1 LLFCLDERIIQP
13 NLPILQLINL
23 YFKNMYKFKDV
34 MLYEKFIKICW
45 MVIWSVGILQICVS
59 CAVTAKNRY
68 VKAESC
74 YYELQKNPG
83 TQKYRHNW
91 LRCITRFQSVYKQS
105 PSDPWAPAGMYMS
118 GELYGELYKR
128 SHRES
133 DKHEAIDV
141 FRRIVKRYPKSRY
154 RAKAAAAIRALETDV
169 SESRRSKT
177 GTQASKTEKK
187 YIPTTPQTYSS
198 TQKTVDNTTIIT
210 GIRHWSNPT
219 YTRIVIDANRETSFT
234 HRLLKKDS
242 SINKPQRLYVDLKNS
257 IQGKNIEKFTAINDE
272 LLRDV
277 RAGQYTPRVVRVV
290 VDIKSIETYKI
301 FSLKNPFRV
310 VLDMSGDSMVAGSTA
325 PTGKMPPKGLS
336 AKQARR
342 DCPLIVVDP
351 GHGGHDYGSSGY
363 LKKVYEKDIALQI
376 AGRLAKK
383 IRKKLPYE
391 VLMTR
396 SSDAYLTLEERT
408 AIANTKNADLFISIH
423 TNDSENQSAYGIET
437 YVLNLA
443 TENSEITVAA
453 RENATSTKNI
463 SDLQTILTDIMQN
476 TKIDESSLLAS
487 YIQDSSYNYLRSR
500 YTDIKNNGVKKAPFY
515 VLLGARM
522 PAVLIETSFI
532 SNPRECKRLSSA
544 SYQEHLCEGI
554 INGIRK
560 YVEKSRSAS

>member
-1 LLFCLDERIIQP
+1 
-13 NLPILQLINL
+13 
-23 YFKNMYKFKDV
+23 
-34 MLYEKFIKICW
+34 

-68 VKAESC
+68 VKAEAC
-74 YYELQKNPG
+74 YDELRKNPDS
-83 TQKYRHNW
+83 QKYRYNW
-91 LRCITRFQSVYKQS
+91 LRCITRFESVYKQS

-118 GELYGELYKR
+118 GELYGELYKH
-128 SHRES
+128 SHRKS

-141 FRRIVKRYPKSRY
+141 FRRMIKRYPESRY
-154 RAKAAAAIRALETDV
+154 RAKAEAAIRNLETGV
-169 SESRRSKT
+169 SESRPLKREPPASST
-177 GTQASKTEKK
+177 GQK
-187 YIPTTPQTYSS
+187 YIPATPQTPSH
-198 TQKTVDNTTIIT
+198 TRKTVGNPTVIT

-219 YTRIVIDANRETSFT
+219 YTRIVIDASRETSFT
-234 HRLLKKDS
+234 CRLLKKDP

-257 IQGKNIEKFTAINDE
+257 IQGKNIEEFTPINDE
-272 LLRDV
+272 FLRDV
-277 RAGQYTPRVVRVV
+277 RAGQYTPHVVRVV

-301 FSLKNPFRV
+301 FSLKHPFRV
-310 VLDMSGDSMVAGSTA
+310 VLDLSGDSMLTGSAAKSQSKPTA
-325 PTGKMPPKGLS
+325 ITGKTRTKGLP
-336 AKQARR
+336 AQHPRR
-342 DCPLIVVDP
+342 ERPLIVIDP
-351 GHGGHDYGSSGY
+351 GHGGNDFGSCGY
-363 LKKVYEKDIALQI
+363 LKKVYEKDVALQI

-383 IRKKLPYE
+383 IRNKLFYE

-396 SSDAYLTLEERT
+396 NSDSYLTLEERT

-423 TNDSENQSAYGIET
+423 TNDSASRSTYGIET

-443 TENSEITVAA
+443 TDNSEITVAA

-476 TKIDESSLLAS
+476 TKIGESSLLAT
-487 YIQDSSYNYLRSR
+487 YIQDSLYNYLSSR
-500 YTDIKNNGVKKAPFY
+500 YTHVKNNGVKKAPFY

-544 SYQEHLCEGI
+544 IYQDHLCEGI

-560 YVEKSRSAS
+560 YVEKSGSAS

>member
-1 LLFCLDERIIQP
+1 
-13 NLPILQLINL
+13 
-23 YFKNMYKFKDV
+23 
-34 MLYEKFIKICW
+34 
-45 MVIWSVGILQICVS
+45 
-59 CAVTAKNRY
+59 
-68 VKAESC
+68 
-74 YYELQKNPG
+74 
-83 TQKYRHNW
+83 
-91 LRCITRFQSVYKQS
+91 
-105 PSDPWAPAGMYMS
+105 
-118 GELYGELYKR
+118 
-128 SHRES
+128 
-133 DKHEAIDV
+133 
-141 FRRIVKRYPKSRY
+141 
-154 RAKAAAAIRALETDV
+154 
-169 SESRRSKT
+169 
-177 GTQASKTEKK
+177 
-187 YIPTTPQTYSS
+187 
-198 TQKTVDNTTIIT
+198 
-210 GIRHWSNPT
+210 
-219 YTRIVIDANRETSFT
+219 
-234 HRLLKKDS
+234 
-242 SINKPQRLYVDLKNS
+242 
-257 IQGKNIEKFTAINDE
+257 
-272 LLRDV
+272 
-277 RAGQYTPRVVRVV
+277 
-290 VDIKSIETYKI
+290 
-301 FSLKNPFRV
+301 
-310 VLDMSGDSMVAGSTA
+310 
-325 PTGKMPPKGLS
+325 MPPKGLS

-396 SSDAYLTLEERT
+396 NSDSYLTLEERT

-423 TNDSENQSAYGIET
+423 TNDSENQSTYGIET

-487 YIQDSSYNYLRSR
+487 YIQDSSYKYLRSR
-500 YTDIKNNGVKKAPFY
+500 YTDVKNNGVKKAPFY

-544 SYQEHLCEGI
+544 SYQDHLCEGI

>member
-1 LLFCLDERIIQP
+1 MW
-13 NLPILQLINL
+13 N
-23 YFKNMYKFKDV
+23 K
-34 MLYEKFIKICW
+34 KFIKICL

-74 YYELQKNPG
+74 YYELRKNPG

-91 LRCITRFQSVYKQS
+91 LRCITKFQSVYKQS

-118 GELYGELYKR
+118 GELYVELYKR
-128 SHRES
+128 SHRTS
-133 DKHEAIDV
+133 DKQEAIEV
-141 FRRIVKRYPKSRY
+141 FRRIIKRYPKSRY
-154 RAKAAAAIRALETDV
+154 RAKAAAALRTLETDV
-169 SESRRSKT
+169 SKGRKSKSV
-177 GTQASKTEKK
+177 TQASKTKKK
-187 YIPTTPQTYSS
+187 YIPKMPQTPSI
-198 TQKTVDNTTIIT
+198 TRKTVGNTTTIK
-210 GIRHWSNPT
+210 GIRYWSNPT
-219 YTRIVIDANRETSFT
+219 YTRIVIDASRETSFT
-234 HRLLKKDS
+234 HRLLKKDPS
-242 SINKPQRLYVDLKNS
+242 MNKPQRLYVDLKNS
-257 IQGKNIEKFTAINDE
+257 RQGKNIEKFTPINDN

-277 RAGQYTPRVVRVV
+277 RAGQYTPHVVRVV
-290 VDIKSIETYKI
+290 IDIKSIHTYKI
-301 FSLKNPFRV
+301 FSLKHPFRV
-310 VLDMSGDSMVAGSTA
+310 VLDLSGDSMEAGSTA
-325 PTGKMPPKGLS
+325 RSQKKAILATGKRRSKGGL

-342 DCPLIVVDP
+342 DRPLIVVDP
-351 GHGGHDYGSSGY
+351 GHGGHDFGSSGY
-363 LKKVYEKDIALQI
+363 LKKVYEKDIAFQI
-376 AGRLAKK
+376 AVRLAKK

-396 SSDAYLTLEERT
+396 NSDAYLTLEERT

-423 TNDSENQSAYGIET
+423 TNDSKNQSTYGIET

-443 TENSEITVAA
+443 TDNSEITVAA

-487 YIQDSSYNYLRSR
+487 YIQDSSYKYLRSR
-500 YTDIKNNGVKKAPFY
+500 YTHVKNNGVKKAPFY

-532 SNPRECKRLSSA
+532 SNPRECKRLTSA
-544 SYQEHLCEGI
+544 SYQDHLCEGI
-554 INGIRK
+554 IKGIRK

>member
-1 LLFCLDERIIQP
+1 MIWHKE
-13 NLPILQLINL
+13 
-23 YFKNMYKFKDV
+23 
-34 MLYEKFIKICW
+34 FIKTCLLI
-45 MVIWSVGILQICVS
+45 IWGFAIFQICVS
-59 CAVTAKNRY
+59 CAVTAKKRY
-68 VKAESC
+68 CKAESC
-74 YYELQKNPG
+74 YYELRRDIES
-83 TQKYRHNW
+83 QKYRYNW
-91 LRCITRFQSVYKQS
+91 LRCIKQFQDVYKQE
-105 PSDPWAPAGMYMS
+105 PADPWASACMYMS
-118 GELYGELYKR
+118 GKLYGELYIQSYR
-128 SHRES
+128 NS
-133 DKHEAIDV
+133 DKHEAIDI
-141 FRRIVKRYPKSRY
+141 FRGVIKRYPKSRY

-177 GTQASKTEKK
+177 GTQACNTRKK
-187 YIPTTPQTYSS
+187 YIPATSRTHQSNR
-198 TQKTVDNTTIIT
+198 KTVGNITTIT

-257 IQGKNIEKFTAINDE
+257 IQGKKIEKFTPINDE

-277 RAGQYTPRVVRVV
+277 RAGQYTPHVVRVV
-290 VDIKSIETYKI
+290 VDIKSIDTYKI

-325 PTGKMPPKGLS
+325 PTGKTPTKILS
-336 AKQARR
+336 TKQARR

-383 IRKKLPYE
+383 IRKKLLYE

-396 SSDAYLTLEERT
+396 TIDSYLTLEERT

-423 TNDSENQSAYGIET
+423 TNDSENQSTYGIET

-487 YIQDSSYNYLRSR
+487 YIQDSSYKYLRSR
-500 YTDIKNNGVKKAPFY
+500 YTQVKNNGVKKAPFY

-554 INGIRK
+554 IKGIRK
-560 YVEKSRSAS
+560 YVEKSRMAS

>member
-1 LLFCLDERIIQP
+1 MW
-13 NLPILQLINL
+13 N
-23 YFKNMYKFKDV
+23 K
-34 MLYEKFIKICW
+34 KFIKICLL
-45 MVIWSVGILQICVS
+45 VIWSVGILQICVS

-68 VKAESC
+68 FKAETC
-74 YYELQKNPG
+74 YHELRKNPG
-83 TQKYRHNW
+83 GQKYRCNW
-91 LRCITRFQSVYKQS
+91 LRCINKFQTVYKQT
-105 PSDPWAPAGMYMS
+105 PSSPWAPAGMYMS

-128 SHRES
+128 SHRET

-141 FRRIVKRYPKSRY
+141 FRRIIKQYPNSRY
-154 RAKAAAAIRALETDV
+154 RIKAAAAIRTFETDV
-169 SESRRSKT
+169 SESRTSKRVTHT
-177 GTQASKTEKK
+177 GKTKKK
-187 YIPTTPQTYSS
+187 YAPATPQTHSS
-198 TQKTVDNTTIIT
+198 TRKTVDNTTTIT
-210 GIRHWSNPT
+210 GIRYWSNPT
-219 YTRIVIDANRETSFT
+219 YTRVVIDASRETSFT
-234 HRLLKKDS
+234 HRLLKKDPA
-242 SINKPQRLYVDLKNS
+242 INKPQRLYIDLKNS
-257 IQGKNIEKFTAINDE
+257 TQGKNIEKFTPINDN

-277 RAGQYTPRVVRVV
+277 RAGQYTSNVVRIVI
-290 VDIKSIETYKI
+290 DIKSIQTYKI
-301 FSLKNPFRV
+301 FSLKHPFRV
-310 VLDMSGDSMVAGSTA
+310 VLDMSGDSMDAGSTA
-325 PTGKMPPKGLS
+325 RSQKKATAATGKRRSKGVS
-336 AKQARR
+336 VKQPQR
-342 DCPLIVVDP
+342 DRPLIVVDP
-351 GHGGHDYGSSGY
+351 GHGGHDFGASGY

-396 SSDAYLTLEERT
+396 NNDRYLTLEERT

-423 TNDSENQSAYGIET
+423 TNDSANQSTYGIET
-437 YVLNLA
+437 YFLNLA

-487 YIQDSSYNYLRSR
+487 YIQDSSCNYLRSR
-500 YTDIKNNGVKKAPFY
+500 YAHIKNKGVKKAPFY

-532 SNPRECKRLSSA
+532 SNPRECKRLTSA

-554 INGIRK
+554 VNGIRK

>member
-1 LLFCLDERIIQP
+1 MWH
-13 NLPILQLINL
+13 
-23 YFKNMYKFKDV
+23 K
-34 MLYEKFIKICW
+34 KFIKICW

-74 YYELQKNPG
+74 YYELRKNPG

-105 PSDPWAPAGMYMS
+105 PSDPWAPAGMYMT

-128 SHRES
+128 SHRDS

-141 FRRIVKRYPKSRY
+141 FRRIIKRYPKSRY

-169 SESRRSKT
+169 SESRRLKT
-177 GTQASKTEKK
+177 GTQASNTGKK
-187 YIPTTPQTYSS
+187 YIPKTPQTPSS
-198 TQKTVDNTTIIT
+198 SRKTVGNPTTIT
-210 GIRHWSNPT
+210 GIRYWSNPT
-219 YTRIVIDANRETSFT
+219 YTRIVIDASRETSFT
-234 HRLLKKDS
+234 HRLLKKDPS
-242 SINKPQRLYVDLKNS
+242 LNKPQRLYIDLKNS
-257 IQGKNIEKFTAINDE
+257 RQGKNIEKFTPINDE
-272 LLRDV
+272 LLRNV
-277 RAGQYTPRVVRVV
+277 RAGQYTPHVVRVV

-301 FSLKNPFRV
+301 FSLKHPFRV

-325 PTGKMPPKGLS
+325 PGGKKPTKGRS
-336 AKQARR
+336 AKQAPR
-342 DCPLIVVDP
+342 DHPLIVIDP
-351 GHGGHDYGSSGY
+351 GHGGQDFGSSGY
-363 LKKVYEKDIALQI
+363 SKKVYEKDIALQI

-383 IRKKLPYE
+383 IRKKLSYE

-396 SSDAYLTLEERT
+396 DSDAYLTLEERT

-423 TNDSENQSAYGIET
+423 ANDSKNQSTYGIET

-443 TENSEITVAA
+443 TDNSEITVAA

-487 YIQDSSYNYLRSR
+487 YIQDSSCKYLRSR
-500 YTDIKNNGVKKAPFY
+500 YTHVKSNGVKKAPFY

-522 PAVLIETSFI
+522 PAVLMETSFI
-532 SNPRECKRLSSA
+532 SNPRECNRLTSA

-554 INGIRK
+554 IKGIQK